1 MRYIVFVSVALGLVL
16 LYLLSLASANTA
28 VSGDYY
34 KILLYINI
42 ALAGVLIVLI
52 SVQLWHLYKKIRD
65 GVMGS
70 RLTLRLL
77 GTFALMA
84 IIPGL
89 IVYLVSV
96 NFLTRSIESWFNVKV
111 ESALDGGLNLGQRA
125 LDIMLKD
132 VEDKAENMATSLAFQ
147 PSRGQ
152 FSLLNDLREKSGIQ
166 DATLLTPQGRILSVS
181 SSDPNSFLPELPSIP
196 QLRQAQNRVYGKIEP
211 IPNKGLYLRVL
222 APVNVQELAG
232 ETRILQLLQPVPKT
246 LSNTAEAVQN
256 VYRDYQ
262 ELSYSRNSLKDVF
275 ALTLTLV
282 LMLAMLSALAIAFVL
297 SRRLS
302 QPLAV
307 LAEGTRAIASGDYST
322 MLPEFG
328 QDELGVLV
336 KSFNSMTRQ
345 LDDATKAT
353 DRNRIRVEAARSYLE
368 TILAH
373 LSSGVLTINEN
384 AKLRTYNLAA
394 SHILGLDLAPYE
406 NQAFITI
413 SQGQTFLTEFVN
425 LVQTHFE
432 LTKTKELTKSEF
444 SQQLEIARPQGKQ
457 LLLVRATRL
466 PNNTDIHQAT
476 MNSLDKNN
484 LVKNNPKKNIV
495 DNGFVVVFDDITTMV
510 QAQRDA
516 AWGEVARRLA
526 HEIKNPLTPIQLS
539 AERLQ
544 HKLSAKLSQDDANM
558 LQRATDT
565 IVNQVTAMKSM
576 VNEFSEYARAPSA
589 NLTKLNIN
597 KLIRDVSALYD
608 NVKDDNAKDAN
619 AQIKITFNLMPNMPD
634 IMGDATMLRQVLHNL
649 MQNAQDAL
657 NQKTALNQ
665 QEATNQTTKPEII
678 VQTLFDETTIKLI
691 VKDNGQGFPMH
702 LLNHAFE
709 PYVTTKPHGTGLGLA
724 IVKKMVEEHFGQIKI
739 ENNATGGA
747 CIIIVLPI
755 KNVASKKV
763 ATLAPVINLKEN
775 VLLSTTN
782 QAISKNKK
790 TARKV

>member
-1 MRYIVFVSVALGLVL
+1 MRYIVFASAALGLVL

-34 KILLYINI
+34 KILLYLNI
-42 ALAGVLIVLI
+42 ALAAGLILLI
-52 SVQLWHLYKKIRD
+52 GLQLWQLYKKIKS

-111 ESALDGGLNLGQRA
+111 ESALDGGLSLGQRA

-132 VEDKAENMATSLAFQ
+132 LEEKAENMSTSLAFQ
-147 PSRGQ
+147 PTRSH

-166 DATLLTPQGRILSVS
+166 DAALLTPQGRIISVS
-181 SSDPNSFLPELPSIP
+181 SSDANSFLPELPSIP
-196 QLRQAQNRVYGKIEP
+196 QLRQAQHRVYGKIEP

-222 APVNVQELAG
+222 APVNVQEIAG
-232 ETRILQLLQPVPKT
+232 ETRILQLLQPVPKS
-246 LSNTAEAVQN
+246 LSNTAEAVQD

-262 ELSYSRNSLKDVF
+262 ELSYSRTSLKDVF

-282 LMLAMLSALAIAFVL
+282 LMLAMLTALAIALVL
-297 SRRLS
+297 SRRIS
-302 QPLAV
+302 QPLTV

-322 MLPEFG
+322 MLPEHG

-353 DRNRIRVEAARSYLE
+353 ERNRARVEAARSYLE

-373 LSSGVLTINEN
+373 LSSGVLAINEK
-384 AKLRTYNLAA
+384 AELRTFNLAA
-394 SHILGLDLAPYE
+394 CTILGVNLAGLD
-406 NQAFITI
+406 NQAFTKIAAN
-413 SQGQTFLTEFVN
+413 QPFLAEFVS

-432 LTKTKELTKSEF
+432 LTKTDALAAAELTRQIEVV
-444 SQQLEIARPQGKQ
+444 RPQGKQ

-466 PNNTDIHQAT
+466 PDSA
-476 MNSLDKNN
+476 
-484 LVKNNPKKNIV
+484 
-495 DNGFVVVFDDITTMV
+495 DNGFVVVFDDVTTMV
-510 QAQRDA
+510 QTQRDA

-544 HKLSAKLSQDDANM
+544 HKLSAKLNDADANM

-565 IVNQVTAMKSM
+565 IVNQVSAMKSM

-597 KLIRDVSALYD
+597 KLIKDVSALYD
-608 NVKDDNAKDAN
+608 SNKDMASEDGSKNSN
-619 AQIKITFNLMPNMPD
+619 FGIKISYNLMPNMPD

-657 NQKTALNQ
+657 S
-665 QEATNQTTKPEII
+665 QTKQPEIQ
-678 VQTLFDETTIKLI
+678 VNTSFDETSIKLS
-691 VKDNGQGFPMH
+691 VQDNGQGFPVN
-702 LLNHAFE
+702 LLSHAFE
-709 PYVTTKPHGTGLGLA
+709 PYVTTKAHGTGLGLA
-724 IVKKMVEEHFGQIKI
+724 IVKKMVEEHFGQIKV
-739 ENNATGGA
+739 ENNVTGGA
-747 CIIIVLPI
+747 CITIVLPI
-755 KNVASKKV
+755 EKAVSNKQ
-763 ATLAPVINLKEN
+763 
-775 VLLSTTN
+775 TN
-782 QAISKNKK
+782 NNSKNSKSLRE
-790 TARKV
+790 T